1 MSIPKPDGPN
11 IDIGPQMLATG
22 WTLYG
27 LAGVIVGMRIFTQV
41 KISRQFGLGD
51 IMMLAA
57 LMFGFL
63 HMIFITLSHHFGW
76 GRHFFYLDD
85 YQKVTSMEM
94 EFIAEPFGILCS
106 TFGRVSFIILM
117 FRLFGTTKYRRWFLH
132 FLIAQ
137 SLIVNLFT
145 CITIFVQ
152 CGDVRSLWDPVG
164 VPSKCWAP
172 TAQADIGFFQGACNS
187 MTDLILTVL
196 PSSIFWTLQM
206 KLRIKLGLAALL
218 GLSIFALVASI
229 IKTVKLQSLGERSD
243 YTFNTV
249 NFMNWVV
256 VENSFV
262 MIAASIP
269 LMRPLFKKAKDS
281 AMTRYGQGSS
291 YELGS
296 RSQGTKASAYARS
309 QTKSVP
315 LASSS
320 EENILPIQ
328 NTGTRGSVAVKG
340 DEERGTIVKYDGG
353 EGIQKEVKVEIRYER
368 DDESESGTKA
378 PAISAWTSRRYGV

>member
-1 MSIPKPDGPN
+1 MSVPKPNGPD

-27 LAGVIVGMRIFTQV
+27 LAGVVVGMRIFTQV

-51 IMMLAA
+51 IVMLLA

-63 HMIFITLSHHFGW
+63 HILFITISHHFGW

-85 YQKVTSMEM
+85 YKKVTSMEM
-94 EFIAEPFGILCS
+94 EFISEPFGILCS
-106 TFGRVSFIILM
+106 ALGRVSFIILM

-132 FLIAQ
+132 FMIAQ
-137 SLIVNLFT
+137 SLVVNLVT

-164 VPSKCWAP
+164 VPSKCWVPA
-172 TAQADIGFFQGACNS
+172 AQADIGFFQGACNS

-206 KLRIKLGLAALL
+206 KLRIKLGLVALL
-218 GLSIFALVASI
+218 GLSIFAFVASI

-249 NFMNWVV
+249 SFMNWVV
-256 VENSFV
+256 IENTFV
-262 MIAASIP
+262 MIGSSIP

-281 AMTRYGQGSS
+281 AMSHYGQSSS

-296 RSQGTKASAYARS
+296 RAQSSKAKAYARS
-309 QTKSVP
+309 QTKSIP

-320 EENILPIQ
+320 EENILPIH
-328 NTGTRGSVAVKG
+328 NTGKRASTAIKG
-340 DEERGTIVKYDGG
+340 GEEGGTTAKYNI

-368 DDESESGTKA
+368 DDESESEAKT
-378 PAISAWTSRRYGV
+378 PANSPWASRRFGA